1 MEALATWFQESLLPY
16 GAWGILVLA
25 ALDSSFV
32 PMPAFIDL
40 AVMGAAA
47 LSPQNAL
54 GYGIAAVIGSTAG
67 VLVVYG
73 LARSGRYAA
82 GGESKRLAW
91 AERFLQERG
100 TVALM
105 AAALM
110 PAPFP
115 FKFIVLAAGYLRQP
129 LAGVLAGVGIGR
141 AVRFGAEAWLA
152 ARYGD
157 EIIAAVQANGPLVGL
172 LIAALV
178 VGTGIAFYRWQAALQ
193 RAARES
199 PPAER

>member
-1 MEALATWFQESLLPY
+1 MESLVIWFQESFLPY

-25 ALDSSFV
+25 ALDSSFI

-47 LSPQNAL
+47 MSPQNAF
-54 GYGIAAVIGSTAG
+54 GYGVAAVIGSTAG

-82 GGESKRLAW
+82 GGEGKRIVW
-91 AERFLQERG
+91 AEGFLRSRG
-100 TVALM
+100 TLALM

-115 FKFIVLAAGYLRQP
+115 FKVVVLASGYLRQP
-129 LAGVLAGVGIGR
+129 LPSVIVGVGAGR
-141 AVRFGAEAWLA
+141 LVRFGAEAFLA

-157 EIIAAVQANGPLVGL
+157 QIAATVQANAPLVGL
-172 LIAALV
+172 IAAAVIIGAGL
-178 VGTGIAFYRWQAALQ
+178 AFYRWQAAT
-193 RAARES
+193 ADGGGEAG
-199 PPAER
+199 